1 MAQFTQEERESMWKR
16 TSSASTQ
23 LDNERAELSTNQI
36 LMTTLKMNQ
45 KEWELDQTRREFE
58 GLAAAINTAITLSQ
72 ESKRKNE
79 AEDPILASQLK
90 SLVSSLSL
98 LQDLHSSE
106 EPLWQKLMKQIK
118 AKTLKLSDYIDL
130 AHEPMPSEEARP
142 DSWEG
147 TSAFK
152 RVGVKRSRLIES

>member
-1 MAQFTQEERESMWKR
+1 MQATIQQDINAFLAQFTQEERESMWKR

-45 KEWELDQTRREFE
+45 KERELDQTRREFE

-79 AEDPILASQLK
+79 AEDPILSSQLK
-90 SLVSSLSL
+90 SLVQSLSL

-106 EPLWQKLMKQIK
+106 EPLWQKLMK
-118 AKTLKLSDYIDL
+118 
-130 AHEPMPSEEARP
+130 
-142 DSWEG
+142 
-147 TSAFK
+147 
-152 RVGVKRSRLIES
+152 